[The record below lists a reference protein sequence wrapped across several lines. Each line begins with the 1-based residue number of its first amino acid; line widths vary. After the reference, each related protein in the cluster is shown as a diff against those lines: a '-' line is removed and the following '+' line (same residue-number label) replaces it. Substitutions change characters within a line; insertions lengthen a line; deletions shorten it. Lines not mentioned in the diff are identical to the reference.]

1 MLGLTDVTLPSG
13 DTLFAP
19 FVLSI
24 LNTLS
29 LFSIFYFHFPITN
42 GWQIS
47 KCNSQRRK
55 GFSIPTI
62 YICKSNPST
71 CKYFHANH
79 QHPAFYARWQ
89 MTSIWVD
96 MLCISHVCANSD
108 CDTRL
113 DTCHQRISLPFV
125 GWCVGWK
132 SCSITHPLRHN
143 RSRWRKQAKNL
154 LLCFCSLILYALM
167 CTGRERKENRWN
179 KTIGF

>member
-1 MLGLTDVTLPSG
+1 MVDKFPNVTLKEERDFLYQP
-13 DTLFAP
+13 
-19 FVLSI
+19 
-24 LNTLS
+24 
-29 LFSIFYFHFPITN
+29 Y
-42 GWQIS
+42 Q
-47 KCNSQRRK
+47 
-55 GFSIPTI
+55 
-62 YICKSNPST
+62 CKSNPST
-71 CKYFHANH
+71 WKYFHANH

-89 MTSIWVD
+89 MTSIWVN

-154 LLCFCSLILYALM
+154 LLCFCSLILFALM

-179 KTIGF
+179 NWILNIFCVARIRLM

>member
-1 MLGLTDVTLPSG
+1 MVDKFPNVTLKEERDFLYQP
-13 DTLFAP
+13 
-19 FVLSI
+19 
-24 LNTLS
+24 
-29 LFSIFYFHFPITN
+29 Y
-42 GWQIS
+42 Q
-47 KCNSQRRK
+47 
-55 GFSIPTI
+55 
-62 YICKSNPST
+62 CKSNPST

-89 MTSIWVD
+89 MTSIWVN
-96 MLCISHVCANSD
+96 MLCIYHVCANSD

-154 LLCFCSLILYALM
+154 LLCFFKHFLCGSESINVKFLPCFAWWLIRIRSVHNNY
-167 CTGRERKENRWN
+167 
-179 KTIGF
+179 II